1 MTYALA
7 GDEEYRDLATAASH
21 LTGRRISRFTHVHQ
35 NTEDLIKKIKL
46 LRVLGQKT
54 GTCFQRC
61 VGLDGINAVY
71 SVAYEIDQKYGT
83 DYFDRFK
90 GWLT

>member
-1 MTYALA
+1 M
-7 GDEEYRDLATAASH
+7 
-21 LTGRRISRFTHVHQ
+21 
-35 NTEDLIKKIKL
+35 EDLVKKIKL

-71 SVAYEIDQKYGT
+71 SVAYEK
-83 DYFDRFK
+83 RF
-90 GWLT
+90 GWPRNWPASRNTLI